1 MKRVRSVRVTVFQ
14 QDDPLYRFC
23 TRQGAG
29 GRQPVPWPQLV
40 TQLEGLR
47 DDTSITFA
55 GSDPLE
61 HPNFARLLEQCPPRP
76 RGHTRVLT
84 DGFGLARPAMIE
96 LLERRGVDEVQVVM
110 PTVDAGLWGKLMRSL
125 VRFPS
130 CARGLED
137 AARSHL
143 STYVVVPL
151 LRLRPGLE
159 HLDELLD
166 HLDAL
171 PVRGI
176 LVALPEL
183 ERVPPALHHLLL
195 GHSEASAAIARI
207 FERTRARRREIGVFE
222 RQPIP
227 PCAADGHLD
236 RYGDLFNQRLEHL
249 SARGAKGLRRVAA
262 CTECELASS
271 CPGVD
276 DAYVRSRGDR
286 GFRPITVAEANGWY
300 TKPINRLEEI
310 PYTRVSAFDSDS
322 LRSGDSQRSGKRGL
336 LRINGHCNMG
346 CSFCFVD
353 LSHPNVP
360 DERLMAEV
368 ERLGRGGVSHLVLS
382 GGEPSLHP
390 ALPRLIEHARALGI
404 AEVEVQTNG
413 VKFSKREYAE
423 RVVRAGLTTA
433 CVSLHSSD
441 ADESDAITKQ
451 PGAFGRTVKAIHTF
465 RELGVWTRVSHVIN
479 KLNYEDVLRFVRW
492 LRAEYPDGMLDVC
505 FARAQEISSQTSP
518 WILPSFTEIKP
529 HVKEALDYCLDH
541 HISFSGLI
549 GQGGYPPCMLDGDL
563 RYYEN
568 ALDQIHRDAG
578 GSSDFVKAE
587 RCSGCSFDD
596 RCVGVRRA
604 YVQRHGDGEM
614 RPF

>member
-1 MKRVRSVRVTVFQ
+1 VRSVRITVFR

-23 TRQGAG
+23 NRRGAG
-29 GRQPVPWPQLV
+29 GRQPVPWPELV

-61 HPNFARLLEQCPPRP
+61 HPDFVRLLEQCPPRP

-84 DGFGLARPAMIE
+84 DGFGLARSATIE
-96 LLERRGVDEVQVVM
+96 LLERCGVDEVQVVM

-125 VRFPS
+125 VRFEA
-130 CARGLED
+130 CARGLEN
-137 AARSHL
+137 AARSNL
-143 STYVVVPL
+143 STYVVIPL
-151 LRLRPGLE
+151 LRLRPNLE
-159 HLDELLD
+159 HLDDLLD
-166 HLDAL
+166 RLDDL
-171 PVRGI
+171 PVRGV

-183 ERVPPALHHLLL
+183 ERVPPPLHHLLL
-195 GHSEASAAIARI
+195 GYPEASAAMSRV
-207 FERTRARRREIGVFE
+207 FERTRAKRREIGVFE

-227 PCAADGHLD
+227 PCAADRQLD

-249 SARGAKGLRRVAA
+249 SARGAKGLRRVEA
-262 CTECELASS
+262 CAECELSPS
-271 CPGVD
+271 CPGID
-276 DAYVRSRGDR
+276 DAYVRSRGD
-286 GFRPITVAEANGWY
+286 GGLRPITVAEANGWY

-310 PYTRVSAFDSDS
+310 PYTRVSSFDS

-360 DERLMAEV
+360 EQRLMAEV
-368 ERLGRGGVSHLVLS
+368 DRLVRGGVTHLVLS

-390 ALPRLIEHARALGI
+390 ALPQLIEHARVLGM

-413 VKFSKREYAE
+413 VKFARREYTE

-441 ADESDAITKQ
+441 AAESDAITKQ
-451 PGAFGRTVKAIHTF
+451 PEAFGKTVQAIHTF

-479 KLNYEDVLRFVRW
+479 KLNYKDVLRFVRW
-492 LRAEYPDGMLDVC
+492 LRAEYPDGMLDIC

-518 WILPSFTEIKP
+518 WILPSFAEIKP

-541 HISFSGLI
+541 DIAFSGLI

-568 ALDQIHRDAG
+568 AMDQIHRDAG
-578 GSSDFVKAE
+578 GSSDFVKAD
-587 RCSGCSFDD
+587 RCSGCSFDEN
-596 RCVGVRRA
+596 CVGVRRA
-604 YVQRHGDGEM
+604 YVRRHGDGEM